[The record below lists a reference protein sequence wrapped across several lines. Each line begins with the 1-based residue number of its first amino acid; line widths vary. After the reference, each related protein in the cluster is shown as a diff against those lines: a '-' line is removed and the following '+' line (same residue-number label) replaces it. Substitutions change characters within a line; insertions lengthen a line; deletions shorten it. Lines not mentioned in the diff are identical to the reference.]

1 MFKVSQDI
9 HAAPIVLTRCRKL
22 YCLGRRVHHGLT
34 GELLI
39 AAGLAFHR
47 RYLTAMG
54 AALVLHDHRDFPF
67 PLKDPEGWGPKQLNP
82 GGSK

>member
-47 RYLTAMG
+47 RDLTAQDR
-54 AALVLHDHRDFPF
+54 ANRFRARYRA
-67 PLKDPEGWGPKQLNP
+67 QRRTQCN
-82 GGSK
+82 